1 MTFAALKKQ
10 SKTAIENLTKKVEQ
24 DKNGGYSKDDRFWKL
39 DVDKAGNGSAVI
51 RFLPAPEGEEFPY
64 VRRFEYFIKKGNKWY
79 IENCRS
85 TLGEADPMN
94 EYFFEFRGENPTE
107 AQKTAARKYSRST
120 NYIANIYVVSDPKNP
135 ENEGNVF
142 LFKFGAK
149 IFDMLETAIKP
160 EFDDEKPFNPFDLW
174 EGANFKLKARN
185 VNDQRQYDK
194 SAFEAIGPLSD
205 DDEELEKIWNKC
217 HSLQAEIAPDKF
229 KSYDELLKKRDAF
242 LGNAD
247 SDKPESKPARRS
259 RSEDDDESADA
270 MFGKS
275 RKPGRA
281 SEDDEDAPQ
290 RKSNRRPARD
300 EDEDDEDD
308 APRQSSRKSEPKD
321 DDEPAASK
329 KSSKS
334 SDGDDDD
341 LAQYRDMLGDD

>member
-1 MTFAALKKQ
+1 MSFAALKKQ
-10 SKTAIENLTKKVEQ
+10 SKTAIENLTKKVES
-24 DKNGGYSKDDRFWKL
+24 DKNGGYSKDERFWKL

-51 RFLPAPEGEEFPY
+51 RFLPAPEGKKFPY

-135 ENEGNVF
+135 ENEGKVF

-242 LGNAD
+242 LGNSD

-259 RSEDDDESADA
+259 RSEDDDEATDA
-270 MFGKS
+270 MFGKG
-275 RKPGRA
+275 RKPGARD
-281 SEDDEDAPQ
+281 SGDDEDQPT
-290 RKSNRRPARD
+290 RRSSRRAEP
-300 EDEDDEDD
+300 EDEEP
-308 APRQSSRKSEPKD
+308 APSRTSARRSAPKD
-321 DDEPAASK
+321 EEDEPAPARASK
-329 KSSKS
+329 PSA
-334 SDGDDDD
+334 SDDDDD